1 MTRDELRAA
10 GYKLGS
16 WGHAP
21 VGPLRER
28 NGPRVELWSNGRDVV
43 AVLLCA
49 TPKPA
54 GRGWWRF
61 PLLPACWRWWRT
73 LYGRR

>member
-16 WGHAP
+16 WGRTGTGADRGIK
-21 VGPLRER
+21 GPM
-28 NGPRVELWSNGRDVV
+28 VELWSNGHTVV
-43 AVLLCA
+43 ALLVCC
-49 TPKPA
+49 TPQPA

-61 PLLPACWRWWRT
+61 PLLPACWRYWRT
-73 LYGRR
+73 MHGRR